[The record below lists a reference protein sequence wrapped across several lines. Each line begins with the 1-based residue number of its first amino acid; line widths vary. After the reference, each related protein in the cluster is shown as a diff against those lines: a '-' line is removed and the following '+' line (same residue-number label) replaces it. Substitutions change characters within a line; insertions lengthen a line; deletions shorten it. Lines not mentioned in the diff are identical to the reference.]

1 MIIVLIGVILVD
13 IVNNKIIGQE
23 RLPRMFQFHQHWR
36 EAFESIGQI
45 LWNLFLISA
54 GSVICAVAVNGI
66 LIPHGFLSGG
76 FVGMTLI
83 IHYLVPILPV
93 SLLYFVLNIPV
104 YCLGWMYIGKRFFL
118 YSVAGMIIFSL
129 AMAWIHLTIP
139 VHDKMLA
146 AIFAGIIS
154 GAGGGVI
161 LRSLGSAGG
170 MDILSIIL
178 LKRFS
183 IRLGSSILVLNG
195 LILTFA
201 AYVFSLQDALYTL
214 IFLFVSTQV
223 LNVVVYGLS
232 QRKVVYIISSR
243 WDTIYR
249 EIMEKV
255 QRGVTIINGRG
266 GYTGQEIHMLFTVIS
281 HQELPR
287 LKKLINDIDSQAFVV
302 VGDTLETMGKGIGN
316 QPHW

>member
-1 MIIVLIGVILVD
+1 MIFVLIGVILMD
-13 IVNNKIIGQE
+13 IINNKIFVQE
-23 RLPRMFQFHQHWR
+23 RLSRMFQFYLFGR
-36 EAFESIGQI
+36 GTFEAIGQV
-45 LWNLFLISA
+45 LWNVCLISV
-54 GSVICAVAVNGI
+54 GSVICAIAVNGI

-83 IHYLVPILPV
+83 IHYLAPILPV

-104 YCLGWMYIGKRFFL
+104 YCLGWMYVGKRFFL
-118 YSVAGMIIFSL
+118 FSVAGMVIFSL
-129 AMAWIHLTIP
+129 AVAWIHLTIP

-154 GAGGGVI
+154 GAGGGII

-183 IRLGSSILVLNG
+183 IRFGSSILALNG

-201 AYVFSLQDALYTL
+201 AYVFSLEDALYTL

-232 QRKVVYIISSR
+232 QRKTVFIISPR
-243 WDTIYR
+243 WETIYR

-266 GYTGQEIHMLFTVIS
+266 GYTGQEIQMLFTVIS

-287 LKKLINDIDSQAFVV
+287 LKKMINDIDSQAFVV

>member
-1 MIIVLIGVILVD
+1 MIFVLIGD
-13 IVNNKIIGQE
+13 FWMHTVNKLSAQP
-23 RLPRMFQFHQHWR
+23 RLSWIYQFHLIRR
-36 EAFESIGQI
+36 ETLELIGQI
-45 LWNLFLISA
+45 LWNIFLISV
-54 GSVICAVAVNGI
+54 GSVICAVAVNGV

-83 IHYLVPILPV
+83 IHYLAPILPV
-93 SLLYFVLNIPV
+93 SLVYLVLNIPV

-118 YSVAGMIIFSL
+118 YSVAGSIVFSL
-129 AMAWIHLTIP
+129 AVAWIHPSIP
-139 VHDKMLA
+139 VYDKMLA

-154 GAGGGVI
+154 GAGGGLI

-183 IRLGSSILVLNG
+183 IRLGYSILVFNA
-195 LILTFA
+195 LILAFA

-232 QRKVVYIISSR
+232 QRKTVYIISPR
-243 WDTIYR
+243 WEAIYR
-249 EIMEKV
+249 EIMDKV

-266 GYTGQEIHMLFTVIS
+266 GYTGQEIQMLFTVIS
-281 HQELPR
+281 YQELPR

-302 VGDTLETMGKGIGN
+302 VGDTLETMGNGIGN

>member
-1 MIIVLIGVILVD
+1 MD
-13 IVNNKIIGQE
+13 IANNKIIVQE
-23 RLPRMFQFHQHWR
+23 HLSWMPQLHLFRR
-36 EAFESIGQI
+36 ETFESIGQVLCNI
-45 LWNLFLISA
+45 LLIFV
-54 GSVICAVAVNGI
+54 GSVICAIAVNGI

-83 IHYLVPILPV
+83 IHYLVPNLPI
-93 SLLYFVLNIPV
+93 SMIYFVLNIPV

-118 YSVAGMIIFSL
+118 YSVAGMIIFCLSV
-129 AMAWIHLTIP
+129 AWIHLTIP

-183 IRLGSSILVLNG
+183 IRLGYSILVLNA
-195 LILTFA
+195 LILAFA

-223 LNVVVYGLS
+223 LNAVVYGLS
-232 QRKVVYIISSR
+232 QRKAVYIISPH
-243 WDTIYR
+243 WETIYR

-255 QRGVTIINGRG
+255 RRGVTIINGRG
-266 GYTGQEIHMLFTVIS
+266 GYTGQDIQMLFTVIS

>member
-1 MIIVLIGVILVD
+1 MD
-13 IVNNKIIGQE
+13 IVDNKIIDQD
-23 RLPRMFQFHQHWR
+23 RLSRMFQLQPMWR
-36 EAFESIGQI
+36 GAFESIGQI
-45 LWNLFLISA
+45 LWNILLVSIGSA
-54 GSVICAVAVNGI
+54 ICAVAVNGI

-83 IHYLVPILPV
+83 IHYLAPMLPV

-129 AMAWIHLTIP
+129 AVAWIHVSIP
-139 VHDKMLA
+139 IKDKMLA
-146 AIFAGIIS
+146 AIFGGIIS

-183 IRLGSSILVLNG
+183 IRLGSSILVLNTM
-195 LILTFA
+195 ILAFA
-201 AYVFSLQDALYTL
+201 AYVFSLEDALYTL

-232 QRKVVYIISSR
+232 QRKVVYIISPR
-243 WDTIYR
+243 WETIYR
-249 EIMEKV
+249 EIINKV
-255 QRGVTIINGRG
+255 QRGVTILKGRG
-266 GYTGQEIHMLFTVIS
+266 GYTGQEIQMLFTVIS

-287 LKKLINDIDSQAFVV
+287 LKNLINDIDNEAFVV
-302 VGDTLETMGKGIGN
+302 VSDSLETMGKSIGN